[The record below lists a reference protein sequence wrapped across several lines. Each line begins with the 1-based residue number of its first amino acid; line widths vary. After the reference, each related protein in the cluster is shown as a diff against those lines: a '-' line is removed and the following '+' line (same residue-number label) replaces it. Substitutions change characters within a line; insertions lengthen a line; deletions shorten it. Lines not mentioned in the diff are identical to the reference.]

1 MNLAVYDM
9 SGKQVGSYEIDP
21 AELAPTVNK
30 QLLHDAVVMYQANQR
45 QGTFR
50 TKSRGEVAGS
60 TKKLYRQKGTGNA
73 RAGSRRSGTRRGGGR
88 IFAKRPRDFG
98 WRMPKK
104 ALRAATRMAL
114 AARLADDEVK
124 LVNGLDLAAPKT
136 AAVAKLLK
144 ALGIAEKTVLVS
156 LEKHNEMLWKSARNI
171 EGVSVAPVADL
182 NAWTILQPRA
192 LLMTTAAIDS
202 FRATVAKVVAAKAAG
217 LSVARGVGRRTAAS
231 KSAAARATARAAA
244 IDSKPVVS
252 KPAASK
258 LAVDGKSA
266 KRAKPAAK
274 KEK

>member
-1 MNLAVYDM
+1 MNLAVYDI

-21 AELAPTVNK
+21 AELAPSVNK

-50 TKSRGEVAGS
+50 TKNRGEVAGS
-60 TKKLYRQKGTGNA
+60 TKKLYKQKGTGNA
-73 RAGSRRSGTRRGGGR
+73 RAGARRSGTRRGGGH

-124 LVNGLDLAAPKT
+124 LVSGLELGAPKT
-136 AAVAKLLK
+136 AVVAKLLK
-144 ALGIAEKTVLVS
+144 TLGISEKTVLVAPA
-156 LEKHNEMLWKSARNI
+156 KHDDMLWKSARNI
-171 EGVSVAPVADL
+171 DGVSVSPVGDL
-182 NAWTILQPRA
+182 NAWSLLQPRA
-192 LLMTTAAIDS
+192 VLMTTAAIDA
-202 FRATVAKVVAAKAAG
+202 FRASVAKVAEEKKAAAGKTAGATKKPSARRGAAKAE
-217 LSVARGVGRRTAAS
+217 
-231 KSAAARATARAAA
+231 
-244 IDSKPVVS
+244 

-258 LAVDGKSA
+258 
-266 KRAKPAAK
+266 RAEGRKPAARAAK

>member
-1 MNLAVYDM
+1 MNLAVYDI

-21 AELAPTVNK
+21 AELAPAVNK

-50 TKSRGEVAGS
+50 TKNRGEVAGS

-73 RAGSRRSGTRRGGGR
+73 RAGARRSGTRRGGGH

-124 LVNGLDLAAPKT
+124 LVSGLEMGTPKT

-144 ALGIAEKTVLVS
+144 TLGIAEKTVLVS
-156 LEKHNEMLWKSARNI
+156 PAQHDDVLWKSARNI
-171 EGVSVAPVADL
+171 EGVSVSPVGDL
-182 NAWTILQPRA
+182 NAWSLLQPRA
-192 LLMTTAAIDS
+192 VLMTTAAIDA
-202 FRATVAKVVAAKAAG
+202 FRASVAKVAAAKSAGAGKSAGSGKKPAARKAAKAE
-217 LSVARGVGRRTAAS
+217 
-231 KSAAARATARAAA
+231 
-244 IDSKPVVS
+244 
-252 KPAASK
+252 KPAA
-258 LAVDGKSA
+258 A
-266 KRAKPAAK
+266 KRGAARKPAKPAAK

>member
-9 SGKQVGSYEIDP
+9 SGKKVGSYEIDP
-21 AELAPTVNK
+21 AELAPTVNR

-73 RAGSRRSGTRRGGGR
+73 RAGARRSGTRRGGGH

-98 WRMPKK
+98 WRMPRK

-124 LVNGLDLAAPKT
+124 LVQGLELAGPKT

-144 ALGIAEKTVLVS
+144 SLGVAERTVLVTPA
-156 LEKHNEMLWKSARNI
+156 KHDEALWKSARNI
-171 EGVSVAPVADL
+171 EGVSVAPVGDL
-182 NAWTILQPRA
+182 NAWSLLRPRA
-192 LLMTTAAIDS
+192 VVMTTAAIDA
-202 FRATVAKVVAAKAAG
+202 FRETLKARASASRPAARRSSKTKAADGSVAK
-217 LSVARGVGRRTAAS
+217 RGGR
-231 KSAAARATARAAA
+231 SA
-244 IDSKPVVS
+244 
-252 KPAASK
+252 
-258 LAVDGKSA
+258 
-266 KRAKPAAK
+266 AKPAAK
-274 KEK
+274 SAGRKEK

>member
-1 MNLAVYDM
+1 MNLAVYDI

-21 AELAPTVNK
+21 AELAPSVNK

-50 TKSRGEVAGS
+50 TKNRGEVAGS
-60 TKKLYRQKGTGNA
+60 TKKLYKQKGTGNA
-73 RAGSRRSGTRRGGGR
+73 RAGARRSGTRRGGGH

-124 LVNGLDLAAPKT
+124 LVSGLELGAPKT
-136 AAVAKLLK
+136 AVVAKLLK
-144 ALGIAEKTVLVS
+144 TLGISEKTVLVS
-156 LEKHNEMLWKSARNI
+156 PAKHDDMLWKSARNI
-171 EGVSVAPVADL
+171 DGVSVSPVGDL
-182 NAWTILQPRA
+182 NAWSLLQPRA
-192 LLMTTAAIDS
+192 VLMTTAAIDA
-202 FRATVAKVVAAKAAG
+202 FRASVAKVADEKKAAAGKAAGATKKPSARRGAAKAE
-217 LSVARGVGRRTAAS
+217 
-231 KSAAARATARAAA
+231 
-244 IDSKPVVS
+244 

-258 LAVDGKSA
+258 
-266 KRAKPAAK
+266 RAEGRKPAARAAK

>member
-1 MNLAVYDM
+1 MNLAVYDI

-21 AELAPTVNK
+21 AELAPAVNK

-50 TKSRGEVAGS
+50 TKNRGEVAGS

-73 RAGSRRSGTRRGGGR
+73 RAGARRSGTRRGGGH

-124 LVNGLDLAAPKT
+124 LVSGLEMGTPKT

-144 ALGIAEKTVLVS
+144 TLGIAEKTVLVS
-156 LEKHNEMLWKSARNI
+156 PAQHDDVLWKSARNI
-171 EGVSVAPVADL
+171 EGVSVSPVGDL
-182 NAWTILQPRA
+182 NAWSLLQPRA
-192 LLMTTAAIDS
+192 VLMTTAAIDA
-202 FRATVAKVVAAKAAG
+202 FRASVAKVAAAKSAGAGRKPAARKAAKAE
-217 LSVARGVGRRTAAS
+217 
-231 KSAAARATARAAA
+231 
-244 IDSKPVVS
+244 
-252 KPAASK
+252 KPAA
-258 LAVDGKSA
+258 A
-266 KRAKPAAK
+266 KRGAARKPAKPAAK

>member
-1 MNLAVYDM
+1 VNLAVYDI

-50 TKSRGEVAGS
+50 TKNRGEVAGS
-60 TKKLYRQKGTGNA
+60 TKKLYKQKGTGNA
-73 RAGSRRSGTRRGGGR
+73 RAGARRSGTRRGGGH

-124 LVNGLDLAAPKT
+124 LVSGLELGAPKT
-136 AAVAKLLK
+136 AVVAKLLK
-144 ALGIAEKTVLVS
+144 ALGISEKTVLVAPA
-156 LEKHNEMLWKSARNI
+156 KHDDMLWKSARNI
-171 EGVSVAPVADL
+171 DGVSVSPVGDL
-182 NAWTILQPRA
+182 NAWSLLQPRA
-192 LLMTTAAIDS
+192 VLMTTAAIDA
-202 FRATVAKVVAAKAAG
+202 FRASVAKVADEKKAAAGKAAGATKKPSARRGAAKAE
-217 LSVARGVGRRTAAS
+217 
-231 KSAAARATARAAA
+231 
-244 IDSKPVVS
+244 

-258 LAVDGKSA
+258 RAAGRKPAV
-266 KRAKPAAK
+266 RAAK